1 MADGKPKRVGIL
13 TSGGDAPGMNAAI
26 RAITRTALKEDMSV
40 VGFYRGYDG
49 VVNREYTELERRSVA
64 NIVQR
69 GGTIL
74 RSARCAEFIT
84 IEDPIEYYHVDKK
97 CSVTQREL
105 GIDVLF
111 VIGGDGSL
119 KGGLALREHW
129 DGQVIGLP
137 GTIDNDL
144 DGTDYTIGY
153 FTALDTALHAI
164 DKVRDTADAFERIFL
179 VEVMGRMA
187 GFIALGVGI
196 GCGAEEVLVPE
207 RPFELR
213 QLISRI
219 QDSRASGKLS
229 CIIVV
234 AEGVVHRG
242 VRSLDE
248 RITIHDSSVLAKEIQ
263 RETGLESRAVI
274 LGHIQRGGNPTA
286 LDRMLASMLGA
297 YAVEAAL
304 EGETGV
310 MVGVRAQKRCL
321 VPLAETWSER
331 KSLDDY
337 LLKVQKILA

>member
-1 MADGKPKRVGIL
+1 MSDSRPRNVGIV

-26 RAITRTALKEDMSV
+26 RAITRTALKEGIGV

-49 VVNREYTELERRSVA
+49 VVNRNFVPLQRASVA

-74 RSARCAEFIT
+74 RSARCEEFMT
-84 IEDPIEYYHVDKK
+84 PEGRDKGAQTLRDLE
-97 CSVTQREL
+97 V
-105 GIDVLF
+105 DVLF

-119 KGGLALREHW
+119 KGAQALREHW

-196 GCGAEEVLVPE
+196 GCGAEEILIPE

-213 QLISRI
+213 ALISRI

-274 LGHIQRGGNPTA
+274 LGHIQRGGNPAA

-297 YAVEAAL
+297 YAVEAAIA
-304 EGETGV
+304 GEDGV
-310 MVGVRAQKRCL
+310 MVGVRAQERCL
-321 VPLAETWSER
+321 VPLEETWRDR
-331 KSLDDY
+331 KPLDEY
-337 LLKVQKILA
+337 MLKIQKILA

>member
-1 MADGKPKRVGIL
+1 MPDSKPRNVGII

-26 RAITRTALKEDMSV
+26 RAITRTALKNGIGV
-40 VGFYRGYDG
+40 IGFYRGYEG
-49 VVNREYTELERRSVA
+49 IIHNTYEILERASVA

-74 RSARCAEFIT
+74 RSARCAEFMT
-84 IEDPIEYYHVDKK
+84 PEGRDKAARTLRDLA
-97 CSVTQREL
+97 V
-105 GIDVLF
+105 DVLF

-119 KGGLALREHW
+119 KGAQALRENW

-144 DGTDYTIGY
+144 NGTDYTIGY

-207 RPFELR
+207 REFDLGA
-213 QLISRI
+213 LIKRI
-219 QDSRASGKLS
+219 QDSRAAGKLS

-242 VRSLDE
+242 VRSIDE

-263 RETGLESRAVI
+263 RETGLESRAVV
-274 LGHIQRGGNPTA
+274 LGHIQRGGNPAA
-286 LDRMLASMLGA
+286 LDRMLASMLGT
-297 YAVEAAL
+297 YAVEAAID
-304 EGETGV
+304 GASGV
-310 MVGVRAQKRCL
+310 MVGVRSQQRCL
-321 VPLAETWSER
+321 VPLEETWSER
-331 KSLDDY
+331 KPLDDY
-337 LLKVQKILA
+337 MLRVQKMLA

>member
-1 MADGKPKRVGIL
+1 MADRRPRKVGIL

-26 RAITRTALKEDMSV
+26 RAITRTALKEGLSV
-40 VGFYRGYDG
+40 IGFYRGYEG
-49 VVNREYTELERRSVA
+49 VVNKHYTELERKSVA

-74 RSARCAEFIT
+74 RSARCAEFMT
-84 IEDPIEYYHVDKK
+84 PAGRDKAADNL
-97 CSVTQREL
+97 REL
-105 GIDVLF
+105 GVDVLF

-119 KGGLALREHW
+119 KGALALREHW

-153 FTALDTALHAI
+153 FTALDTAVHAI

-207 RPFELR
+207 RDFELR
-213 QLISRI
+213 SLINRI
-219 QDSRASGKLS
+219 QDSRATGKLS

-242 VRSLDE
+242 VKSLDE
-248 RITIHDSSVLAKEIQ
+248 RITIHDSSMLAKEIQ
-263 RETGLESRAVI
+263 RETGLDSRAVI
-274 LGHIQRGGNPTA
+274 LGHIQRGGNPAA
-286 LDRMLASMLGA
+286 LDRMLASMLGT

-304 EGETGV
+304 KGETDV
-310 MVGVRAQKRCL
+310 MAGIHAQKRCL
-321 VPLAETWSER
+321 VPLAETWAER
-331 KSLDDY
+331 KSLDDFM
-337 LLKVQKILA
+337 LHVQHTLA

>member
-1 MADGKPKRVGIL
+1 MAREQLRRVGIL

-26 RAITRTALKEDMSV
+26 RAITRTAIKADLGV
-40 VGFYRGYDG
+40 IGFVRGYSG
-49 VVNREYTELERRSVA
+49 VVNSEYERLERPSVA

-74 RSARCAEFIT
+74 RSARCKEFMT
-84 IEDPIEYYHVDKK
+84 PEGRDRAAANL
-97 CSVTQREL
+97 REL
-105 GIDVLF
+105 GVDVLF

-119 KGGLALREHW
+119 KGAHALMAHW

-144 DGTDYTIGY
+144 HGTDFTIGY
-153 FTALDTALHAI
+153 FTALDTALQAI

-207 RPFELR
+207 REFS
-213 QLISRI
+213 LIDLIGRI
-219 QDSRASGKLS
+219 QASKASGKAS
-229 CIIVV
+229 CIIIV

-248 RITIHDSSVLAKEIQ
+248 RITIHDTTMLAKEIQ
-263 RETGLESRAVI
+263 QQTGLESRAVV
-274 LGHIQRGGNPTA
+274 LGHIQRGGNPAA
-286 LDRMLASMLGA
+286 LDRMLASTLGA
-297 YAVEAAL
+297 YSVERAL
-304 EGETGV
+304 AGDNEI
-310 MVGVRAQKRCL
+310 MVGIRAQQLCT
-321 VPLAETWSER
+321 VPLQETWASQ
-331 KSLDDY
+331 KPLDPFQ
-337 LLKVQKILA
+337 LKVQKLLA

>member
-1 MADGKPKRVGIL
+1 MPDTRLRNVGII

-26 RAITRTALKEDMSV
+26 RAITRTALKHGIGV
-40 VGFYRGYDG
+40 VGFYRGYEG
-49 VVNREYTELERRSVA
+49 IINNTYEVLERASVA

-74 RSARCAEFIT
+74 RSARCDEFMT
-84 IEDPIEYYHVDKK
+84 PEGRDKAARTLRDLGVDA
-97 CSVTQREL
+97 
-105 GIDVLF
+105 LF

-119 KGGLALREHW
+119 RGAQALREHW

-144 DGTDYTIGY
+144 NGTDYTIGY
-153 FTALDTALHAI
+153 FTALDTAVHAI

-207 RPFELR
+207 REFDLR
-213 QLISRI
+213 DLIKRI
-219 QDSRASGKLS
+219 QDSRAAGKLS

-242 VRSLDE
+242 VRSIDE

-263 RETGLESRAVI
+263 RETGLDSRAVI
-274 LGHIQRGGNPTA
+274 LGHIQRGGNPAA
-286 LDRMLASMLGA
+286 LDRMLASMLGT
-297 YAVEAAL
+297 YAVESAI
-304 EGETGV
+304 EGANGV
-310 MVGVRAQKRCL
+310 MVAVQSQQRCL
-321 VPLAETWSER
+321 VPLEETWSER
-331 KSLDDY
+331 KPLDDY
-337 LLKVQKILA
+337 MLRVQKMLA

>member
-1 MADGKPKRVGIL
+1 MSDTKPRNVAII

-26 RAITRTALKEDMSV
+26 RAVTRTALKNGLGV
-40 VGFYRGYDG
+40 IGFYKGYEG
-49 VVNREYTELERRSVA
+49 IIHNTYEVLERASVA

-69 GGTIL
+69 GGTVL
-74 RSARCAEFIT
+74 RSARCEEFMT
-84 IEDPIEYYHVDKK
+84 PEGRDKAARTLRDLD
-97 CSVTQREL
+97 V
-105 GIDVLF
+105 DVLF

-119 KGGLALREHW
+119 KGARALLDHW

-144 DGTDYTIGY
+144 SGTDYTIGY

-196 GCGAEEVLVPE
+196 GCGAEEILVPE
-207 RPFELR
+207 QEFELR
-213 QLISRI
+213 DLIKRI

-242 VRSLDE
+242 VRSVDE
-248 RITIHDSSVLAKEIQ
+248 RITIHDSSMLAKEIE

-274 LGHIQRGGNPTA
+274 LGHIQRGGNP
-286 LDRMLASMLGA
+286 
-297 YAVEAAL
+297 AAL
-304 EGETGV
+304 QKWWATRAGDATG
-310 MVGVRAQKRCL
+310 R
-321 VPLAETWSER
+321 
-331 KSLDDY
+331 
-337 LLKVQKILA
+337 